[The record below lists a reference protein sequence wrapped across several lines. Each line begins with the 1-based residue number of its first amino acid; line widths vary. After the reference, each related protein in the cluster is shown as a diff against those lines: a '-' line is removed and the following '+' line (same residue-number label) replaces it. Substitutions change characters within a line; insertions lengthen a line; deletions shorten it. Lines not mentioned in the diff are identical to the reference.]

1 MHAVVFDIDGTLLR
15 SAAVDDALYK
25 DAVRSV
31 LGDAKIRPALSD
43 YDYVSDSGILSQI
56 FSDNS
61 ISEVIEHEAA
71 IKSRFVQLLSKH
83 ISEHGP
89 FQEIPGAR
97 AFLKRFDD
105 SSEHAVAIATGGW
118 RASALLKLETAGFGD
133 FDVPIATSDDAR
145 DRQEIMRIALSQL
158 GDSFSSVTYYGDGP
172 WDRDASRQL
181 GWNFVAVGSAL
192 GGLESYAGINSEEQP
207 RR

>member
-1 MHAVVFDIDGTLLR
+1 MHAVIFDIDGTLLQ
-15 SAAVDDALYK
+15 SAAIDDAFYQS
-25 DAVRSV
+25 AVRSV
-31 LGDAKIRPALSD
+31 LGDAIIRPDLSD

-61 ISEVIEHEAA
+61 VSEVIEPEAE
-71 IKSRFVQLLSKH
+71 IKSCFVQLLSDH
-83 ISEHGP
+83 IAEQGP
-89 FQEIPGAR
+89 FKEVPGAR
-97 AFLKRFDD
+97 DFLKRFDD
-105 SSEHAVAIATGGW
+105 SSEHAVGIATGGW
-118 RASALLKLETAGFGD
+118 RASALLKLKTAGFGD

-181 GWNFVAVGSAL
+181 GWNFVAVGSGL
-192 GGLESYAGINSEEQP
+192 GGIESYPGIEEA
-207 RR
+207 